1 MTWCSEIRSL
11 IWAKKRS
18 KRKCIQLCHACSHFV
33 WMCLHFHY
41 LSHTHTHTRYGSW
54 WTWCLISPIVLH
66 KVSQLHPAFTDT
78 DNLVL
83 PPVHMH
89 FQHVVSHWSVSSCVT
104 ISRIARFSNV
114 QHLSI
119 HISKNFGSESTRVY
133 YIGLRGEFSEVQC
146 EKKLLNLFE
155 FIPLLLRV

>member
-1 MTWCSEIRSL
+1 M
-11 IWAKKRS
+11 
-18 KRKCIQLCHACSHFV
+18 
-33 WMCLHFHY
+33 
-41 LSHTHTHTRYGSW
+41 
-54 WTWCLISPIVLH
+54 
-66 KVSQLHPAFTDT
+66 
-78 DNLVL
+78 
-83 PPVHMH
+83 
-89 FQHVVSHWSVSSCVT
+89 